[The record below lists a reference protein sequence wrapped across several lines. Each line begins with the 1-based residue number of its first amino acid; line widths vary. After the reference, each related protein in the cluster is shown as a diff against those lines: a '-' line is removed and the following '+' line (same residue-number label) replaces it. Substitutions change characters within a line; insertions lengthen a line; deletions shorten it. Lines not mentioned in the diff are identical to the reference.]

1 MTTEDVEEKKESP
14 KKIKLV
20 ISNLHLGKGRFLE
33 NGGMNPLEE
42 FYFNEKFVEYINY
55 YSSGI
60 YKDYEVELIINGDFI
75 NFLQVD
81 YKGHFLAVLTESVSL
96 ELLKKVVK
104 GHKNVFDALAAF
116 AIKENKTITY
126 IIGNE
131 DQAMLWPS
139 CKIYLNQV
147 VGSPIRFKNI
157 MHYFDGFHVEH
168 GHMYDAINRVDP
180 KKFFLKKNLPEPIL
194 NLPIGSHFF
203 IELVLKIKLKYPF
216 IDKIRPFKKLVT
228 WTMFNHTKLF
238 FSSIFATI
246 QFIVSN
252 FFFKKNPR
260 KNFSLKT
267 LSRMVIQSALFPD
280 LSVSARRLLKNER
293 IHTVIFGQSQGY
305 KYRQWEMDKEFF
317 NVGTWTEITS
327 LDISSLGRVSKL
339 TYVLIEYPTDE
350 SRPRARLKE
359 WHGFYRIEED
369 VVIS

>member
-1 MTTEDVEEKKESP
+1 MSEETEIKKESP

-55 YSSGI
+55 YSSGV

-81 YKGHFLAVLTESVSL
+81 YKGHFLSVLTESVSL

-104 GHKNVFDALAAF
+104 GHKNIFDALAAF
-116 AIKENKTITY
+116 ASKESKKITY
-126 IIGNE
+126 IIGNQ

-139 CKIYLNQV
+139 CKIFLNQV
-147 VGSPIRFKNI
+147 IGSPIRFKNI

-194 NLPIGSHFF
+194 NLPLGSHFF
-203 IELVLKIKLKYPF
+203 IELVLKVKMKYPF
-216 IDKIRPFKKLVT
+216 IDKIRPFKKLVS
-228 WTMFNHTKLF
+228 WTFFNHTRLF
-238 FSSIFATI
+238 FSSILSI
-246 QFIVSN
+246 VQFIVSN
-252 FFFKKNPR
+252 FFTKNPR
-260 KNFSLKT
+260 KNFSIKT
-267 LSRMVIQSALFPD
+267 LSKMLIQSALFPD
-280 LSVSARRLLKNER
+280 LSLSARRLLNNER

-305 KYRQWEMDKEFF
+305 KYRQWAIDKEFF

-327 LDISSLGRVSKL
+327 LDIMSLGRVSKL
-339 TYVLIEYPTDE
+339 TYVLIEYPADE

>member
-1 MTTEDVEEKKESP
+1 MNEEIEIKKEGP

-55 YSSGI
+55 YSTGV

-75 NFLQVD
+75 NFLQID
-81 YKGHFLAVLTESVSL
+81 YKGHFLSVLTESVSL
-96 ELLKKVVK
+96 ELLKKVVN
-104 GHKNVFDALAAF
+104 GHRNIFDALAAF
-116 AIKENKTITY
+116 ASKENKQITY
-126 IIGNE
+126 IIGNQ

-139 CKIYLNQV
+139 CKMFLNQV

-157 MHYFDGFHVEH
+157 MHYFDGFHIEH

-180 KKFFLKKNLPEPIL
+180 KKFFLKRNLPEPIL

-203 IELVLKIKLKYPF
+203 IEQVLKVKLKYPF
-216 IDKIRPFKKLVT
+216 IDKIRPFKKMVS
-228 WTMFNHTKLF
+228 WTFFNHTRLF
-238 FSSIFATI
+238 FSSIFSI
-246 QFIVSN
+246 IHFIVSN
-252 FFFKKNPR
+252 FFTKNPR
-260 KNFSLKT
+260 KNFSIKS
-267 LSRMVIQSALFPD
+267 LSKLLIQSALFPD
-280 LSVSARRLLKNER
+280 LSSSARRLLNNDR
-293 IHTVIFGQSQGY
+293 IHTVIFGQSQDY

-317 NVGTWTEITS
+317 NVGTWTEFTS
-327 LDISSLGRVSKL
+327 LDILSLGRMSKL

-359 WHGFYRIEED
+359 WHGYYRIEED
-369 VVIS
+369 VAIS